1 MRVLAIETA
10 TAASSVAIG
19 SGGRLAAMAAEVDAR
34 GHLGF
39 LTAATDFCFAQ
50 AGWTPLEVDAVAVD
64 TGPGRYT
71 GLRAGIATA
80 QGIAAAI
87 GAPLVT
93 VSSLS
98 VLALRAATGR
108 RRIWPVIDVRRGQI
122 ATQPFHPV
130 PGGVVADG
138 DPEVM
143 AAEEL
148 RGLLEADPSDSLV
161 VGDWES
167 LPDSVLRGLHRV
179 KRGRPRYPSADVV
192 LEIGALK
199 AARDDFATPEQ
210 VRPVY
215 LREPDARINWSQ
227 ISGRQ
232 PATDGGL
239 WPEAAS

>member
-1 MRVLAIETA
+1 VRILAVETA

-19 SGGRLAAMAAEVDAR
+19 SDGRLAAMAVEVDAR
-34 GHLGF
+34 GHLRF
-39 LTAATDFCFAQ
+39 LTAAADFCFAR
-50 AGWTPLEVDAVAVD
+50 AGWAPLDVDAIVVD

-122 ATQPFHPV
+122 ATQPFRPV

-138 DPEVM
+138 VAEVM
-143 AAEEL
+143 AVEEL
-148 RGLLEADPSDSLV
+148 RGLLEADPADSLV

-167 LPDSVLRGLHRV
+167 LPEAVLRGLHRV

-192 LEIGALK
+192 LEIGELK
-199 AARDDFATPEQ
+199 AARDDFVTPEQ

-215 LREPDARINWSQ
+215 LREPDARINWAQ
-227 ISGRQ
+227 ISGRG
-232 PATDGGL
+232 PADGAGP
-239 WPEAAS
+239 WPGAAP

>member
-1 MRVLAIETA
+1 MRILAIETA

-19 SGGRLAAMAAEVDAR
+19 TDGRLAAMALEVDAR

-87 GAPLVT
+87 GAPLIT

-138 DPEVM
+138 DPEMVTP
-143 AAEEL
+143 EEL
-148 RGLLEADPSDSLV
+148 RGLLEADPADTLV

-167 LPDSVLRGLHRV
+167 LPDAVLRGLHRV
-179 KRGRPRYPSADVV
+179 KRGRPRYLSADVV

-199 AARDDFATPEQ
+199 AARDDFATPEH

-227 ISGRQ
+227 IKGRQ
-232 PATDGGL
+232 ATADGGF